1 MENILYKERKITLI
15 VCSRLQV
22 ALLCLILFTASI
34 QQTFAALPQNQKIT
48 LNLQNVTLK
57 EAFETIR
64 KRLHFLFW
72 DRRCRYP
79 AKSQSANKQRIYQRC
94 IKPGTERERPEI
106 RDQEQAHYH
115 QTGESTSTDSII
127 PPVGNDK
134 RYRHRRKRGT
144 DHWS

>member
-48 LNLQNVTLK
+48 LNLQDVTLK

-64 KRLHFLFW
+64 K
-72 DRRCRYP
+72 
-79 AKSQSANKQRIYQRC
+79 QSDTI
-94 IKPGTERERPEI
+94 
-106 RDQEQAHYH
+106 
-115 QTGESTSTDSII
+115 
-127 PPVGNDK
+127 
-134 RYRHRRKRGT
+134 
-144 DHWS
+144 